1 MIQGG
6 NCYEMFFISF
16 QKTISFFA
24 RTKMSDGLIEAR
36 ICGTTEVFNFN
47 ENTLYQRELDTL
59 RQINC
64 NQC

>member
-1 MIQGG
+1 MKQGG

-24 RTKMSDGLIEAR
+24 RIKLRDRTIEDR
-36 ICGTTEVFNFN
+36 ISGTNEVFDFN
-47 ENTLYQRELDTL
+47 ENTLYQSELDIL

-64 NQC
+64 NQ

>member
-1 MIQGG
+1 MIKGG

-16 QKTISFFA
+16 QKTISFFV
-24 RTKMSDGLIEAR
+24 RTKVSDGSIEAR
-36 ICGTTEVFNFN
+36 ICGTNEVFNFN
-47 ENTLYQRELDTL
+47 ENSLYQKELNTL